1 MWNALIA
8 AASGVI
14 IVGVLIVFGIV
25 ITTNL
30 GSAVSGCPSWTAYN
44 STSELCT
51 NLTGVNT
58 VTPSL
63 ATSTANSVSG
73 YYGTTSGG
81 LASYLPLVITMA
93 VIGGLLGFFGFKLF
107 AGAGQGR

>member
-25 ITTNL
+25 MMTSL
-30 GSAVSGCPSWTAYN
+30 GN
-44 STSELCT
+44 SV
-51 NLTGVNT
+51 G
-58 VTPSL
+58 
-63 ATSTANSVSG
+63 AGTANNTAQTIAG